1 MLSFAIDSVI
11 ERQDGFGGRGQD
23 DSIMKYALAEH
34 SHFDRRERRPAVI
47 PRASASLTPLEL
59 SNTA

>member
-11 ERQDGFGGRGQD
+11 ERQDGFSGRGQD
-23 DSIMKYALAEH
+23 DSIMKYALAEQ

-59 SNTA
+59 SNTT